1 MREGQ
6 IWQKSDAQG
15 RKDSARKKID
25 HVGQKVDIGDNHL
38 TQNDFHVAK

>member
-6 IWQKSDAQG
+6 VWQKSDAQ
-15 RKDSARKKID
+15 RQKDGARKRIN

-38 TQNDFHVAK
+38 TQNEFHVAK